1 MLPDRAAL
9 RSPACR
15 AAFPAK
21 ENREG
26 QIRNAARRKASG
38 RWTLGTEG
46 NVEHASLHVRF
57 TNRSKP
63 MKWETPQASDMR
75 YGFEITMYI
84 ATR

>member
-1 MLPDRAAL
+1 M
-9 RSPACR
+9 RSLLSGSAC
-15 AAFPAK
+15 PTK

-38 RWTLGTEG
+38 RRTLGSEG

-75 YGFEITMYI
+75 FGFEITMYI

>member
-1 MLPDRAAL
+1 MPT
-9 RSPACR
+9 
-15 AAFPAK
+15 K

-38 RWTLGTEG
+38 GRTLGTEG
-46 NVEHASLHVRF
+46 IVEHASLHVRF
-57 TNRSKP
+57 TNWSKP

>member
-1 MLPDRAAL
+1 MLTDRAVM
-9 RSPACR
+9 RSLLSGCGRPT
-15 AAFPAK
+15 K

-26 QIRNAARRKASG
+26 QIRNAARREPPV
-38 RWTLGTEG
+38 RRTLGSEG
-46 NVEHASLHVRF
+46 NVEHASLHVGF

-75 YGFEITMYI
+75 FGFEITMYI